1 MMNKDD
7 QLRFMLDH
15 GLVAIVR
22 LKEPT
27 ELVPIA
33 QAIEAGGVRVIEFTM
48 GTPNALAAI
57 SQLAREWGDRIL
69 LGAGTVLDPETGR
82 AALLAGAQF
91 LVAPNVNPALI
102 ELARR
107 YNKIIVPGAL
117 TPTEIIAAWECGA
130 DIVKVFPASGMG
142 PQYIKDIL
150 GPLPYV
156 RLLPTG
162 GVGLD
167 NIPAFIAAGA
177 AAVAVGSNLTDP
189 KLIKEGNWA
198 GLTEHARRFSETV
211 RQARGQ

>member
-1 MMNKDD
+1 MNKDE
-7 QLRFMLDH
+7 QLRFLLDH

-48 GTPNALAAI
+48 GTPNALDAI
-57 SQLAREWGDRIL
+57 HQIAHEWGDRIL

-91 LVAPNVNPALI
+91 LVAPNFNPALI

-107 YNKIIVPGAL
+107 YNKIIVPGAF
-117 TPTEIIAAWECGA
+117 TPTEILAAWECGA
-130 DIVKVFPASGMG
+130 DIVKVFPASTVG

-162 GVGLD
+162 GVTLD

-177 AAVAVGSNLTDP
+177 AAVAVGASLTDP
-189 KLIKEGNWA
+189 KLIKEGNWT
-198 GLTEHARRFSETV
+198 GLTEHAQRFAQAV
-211 RQARGQ
+211 QRARGR

>member
-1 MMNKDD
+1 MNKDD
-7 QLRFMLDH
+7 QLKFLLDN

-27 ELVPIA
+27 ELLPIA

-48 GTPNALAAI
+48 GTPNALDAI
-57 SQLAREWGDRIL
+57 NKISREWGDRIL
-69 LGAGTVLDPETGR
+69 LGAGKVLDPETGR

-91 LVAPNVNPALI
+91 LVAPNFNPALI
-102 ELARR
+102 EMARR
-107 YNKIIVPGAL
+107 YNKIVVPGAF
-117 TPTEIIAAWECGA
+117 TPTEILAAWECGA
-130 DIVKVFPASGMG
+130 DIVKVFPASTVG

-177 AAVAVGSNLTDP
+177 AAVAVGGNLTDP
-189 KLIKEGNWA
+189 KMIKEGNWT
-198 GLTEHARRFSETV
+198 GLTEHARRFAEAV
-211 RQARGQ
+211 RQARAK

>member
-1 MMNKDD
+1 MNKDE

-15 GLVAIVR
+15 GLVAIIR
-22 LKEPT
+22 LKEPA

-48 GTPNALAAI
+48 GTPNALDAI
-57 SQLAREWGDRIL
+57 HQIAQDWGDRIL
-69 LGAGTVLDPETGR
+69 IGAGTVLDPETGR
-82 AALLAGAQF
+82 AAFLAGAQF
-91 LVAPNVNPALI
+91 LVAPNFNPALI

-107 YNKIIVPGAL
+107 YNKIVVPGAF
-117 TPTEIIAAWECGA
+117 TPTEILAAWECGA
-130 DIVKVFPASGMG
+130 DLVKVFPVSTVG

-162 GVGLD
+162 GVTLE

-177 AAVAVGSNLTDP
+177 AAVAVGGNLTNP
-189 KLIKEGNWA
+189 KLIKEKDWK
-198 GLTEHARRFSETV
+198 GLTEHAQRFSQAV
-211 RQARGQ
+211 KQARGQ

>member
-1 MMNKDD
+1 MNKDE
-7 QLRFMLDH
+7 QLRFLLDH

-22 LKEPT
+22 LKEPA

-48 GTPNALAAI
+48 GTPNALDAI
-57 SQLAREWGDRIL
+57 HQIAHEWGDRIL

-91 LVAPNVNPALI
+91 LVAPNFNPALI

-107 YNKIIVPGAL
+107 YNKIIVPGAF
-117 TPTEIIAAWECGA
+117 TPTEILAAWECGA
-130 DIVKVFPASGMG
+130 DIVKVFPASTVG

-162 GVGLD
+162 GVTLD
-167 NIPAFIAAGA
+167 NIPTFIAAGA
-177 AAVAVGSNLTDP
+177 AAVAVGASLTDP
-189 KLIKEGNWA
+189 KLIKERNWT
-198 GLTEHARRFSETV
+198 GLTEHAKRFAHAV
-211 RQARGQ
+211 QQARGQ

>member
-1 MMNKDD
+1 MNKDD

-22 LKEPT
+22 LKEPA

-48 GTPNALAAI
+48 GTPNALEAI
-57 SQLAREWGDRIL
+57 STLAKEWGDRIL

-82 AALLAGAQF
+82 AAFLAGAQF
-91 LVAPNVNPALI
+91 LVAPNFNPALI
-102 ELARR
+102 EMARR
-107 YNKIIVPGAL
+107 YNKIVVPGAY
-117 TPTEIIAAWECGA
+117 TPTEILAAWECGA
-130 DIVKVFPASGMG
+130 DIVKVFPASSLG

-156 RLLPTG
+156 RMLPTG
-162 GVGLD
+162 GVGLE
-167 NIPAFIAAGA
+167 NITAFIKAGA

-189 KLIKEGNWA
+189 KLIKEKNWS
-198 GLTEHARRFSETV
+198 GLTELARRFADTV
-211 RQARGQ
+211 RQARD

>member
-1 MMNKDD
+1 MNKDE
-7 QLRFMLDH
+7 QLRFLLDH

-22 LKEPT
+22 LKEPA

-48 GTPNALAAI
+48 GTPNALDAI
-57 SQLAREWGDRIL
+57 HQIAHEWGDRIL

-91 LVAPNVNPALI
+91 LVAPNFNPDLI
-102 ELARR
+102 ALARR
-107 YNKIIVPGAL
+107 YNKIIVPGAFS
-117 TPTEIIAAWECGA
+117 PTEILAAWECGA
-130 DIVKVFPASGMG
+130 DIVKVFPASTVG

-162 GVGLD
+162 GVTLD

-177 AAVAVGSNLTDP
+177 AAVAVGASLTDP
-189 KLIKEGNWA
+189 KLIKEGNWK
-198 GLTEHARRFSETV
+198 GLTEHAQRFAQAV
-211 RQARGQ
+211 QQARGK

>member
-1 MMNKDD
+1 MNKDE
-7 QLRFMLDH
+7 QLRFLLDH

-57 SQLAREWGDRIL
+57 NQLSREWGDRIL

-91 LVAPNVNPALI
+91 LVAPNFNPALI

-107 YNKIIVPGAL
+107 YNKIIVPGAF
-117 TPTEIIAAWECGA
+117 TPTEIVAAWECGA
-130 DIVKVFPASGMG
+130 DIVKVFPASTAG

-162 GVGLD
+162 GVGLE

-198 GLTEHARRFSETV
+198 GLTEHARHFAEAV
-211 RQARGQ
+211 RLARGK

>member
-1 MMNKDD
+1 MNKEE
-7 QLRFMLDH
+7 QLRFLLDH
-15 GLVAIVR
+15 GLVAIIR

-48 GTPNALAAI
+48 GTPNALDAI
-57 SQLAREWGDRIL
+57 HQIAHEWGDRIL

-91 LVAPNVNPALI
+91 LVAPNFNPALI
-102 ELARR
+102 ETARR
-107 YNKIIVPGAL
+107 YNKIIVPGAF
-117 TPTEIIAAWECGA
+117 TPTEILAAWECGA
-130 DIVKVFPASGMG
+130 DIVKVFPASTVG

-162 GVGLD
+162 GVTLD

-177 AAVAVGSNLTDP
+177 AAVAVGASLTDP
-189 KLIKEGNWA
+189 KLIKEGNWT
-198 GLTEHARRFSETV
+198 GLTEHAQRFAQAV
-211 RQARGQ
+211 QRARGQ

>member
-1 MMNKDD
+1 MNKDD
-7 QLRFMLDH
+7 QLRFLLDH

-91 LVAPNVNPALI
+91 LVAPNFNPALI

-107 YNKIIVPGAL
+107 YNKIVVPGAF
-117 TPTEIIAAWECGA
+117 TPTEILAAWECGA
-130 DIVKVFPASGMG
+130 DIVKVFPASTVG

-177 AAVAVGSNLTDP
+177 AAVAVGASLTDP
-189 KLIKEGNWA
+189 KMIKEGNWP
-198 GLTEHARRFSETV
+198 GLTEHARRFAEVV
-211 RQARGQ
+211 RQARAK

>member
-1 MMNKDD
+1 MNKDE
-7 QLRFMLDH
+7 QLKFLLDN

-27 ELVPIA
+27 ELLPIA

-48 GTPNALAAI
+48 GTPNALDAI
-57 SQLAREWGDRIL
+57 NKISREWGDRIL

-91 LVAPNVNPALI
+91 LVAPNFNPALI

-107 YNKIIVPGAL
+107 YNKIIVPGAF
-117 TPTEIIAAWECGA
+117 TPTEILAAWECGA
-130 DIVKVFPASGMG
+130 DIVKVFPATIAG

-162 GVGLD
+162 GVGLE

-189 KLIKEGNWA
+189 KLIKASNWA
-198 GLTEHARRFSETV
+198 GLTEHARRFAEAV
-211 RQARGQ
+211 RQARAK

>member
-1 MMNKDD
+1 MTKDE
-7 QLRFMLDH
+7 QLRFLLDH

-22 LKEPT
+22 LKEPA

-48 GTPNALAAI
+48 GTPNALDAI
-57 SQLAREWGDRIL
+57 SRLAREWGDRIL

-91 LVAPNVNPALI
+91 LVAPNFNPALI

-107 YNKIIVPGAL
+107 YNKIIVPGAF
-117 TPTEIIAAWECGA
+117 TPTEILAAWECGA
-130 DIVKVFPASGMG
+130 DIVKVFPASTVG

-167 NIPAFIAAGA
+167 NIPAFMAAGA

-198 GLTEHARRFSETV
+198 GLTEHARQFAEVV
-211 RQARGQ
+211 RRARAK

>member
-1 MMNKDD
+1 MNKEE
-7 QLRFMLDH
+7 QLRFLLDH
-15 GLVAIVR
+15 GLVAIIR

-48 GTPNALAAI
+48 GTPNALDAI
-57 SQLAREWGDRIL
+57 HQIAHEWGDRIL

-91 LVAPNVNPALI
+91 LVAPNFNPALI
-102 ELARR
+102 EMARR
-107 YNKIIVPGAL
+107 YNKIIVPGAF
-117 TPTEIIAAWECGA
+117 TPTEILAAWECGA
-130 DIVKVFPASGMG
+130 DIVKVFPASTVG

-162 GVGLD
+162 GVTLD

-177 AAVAVGSNLTDP
+177 AAVAVGASLTDP
-189 KLIKEGNWA
+189 KLIKEGNWT
-198 GLTEHARRFSETV
+198 GLTEHAQRFAQAV
-211 RQARGQ
+211 QRARGQ

>member
-1 MMNKDD
+1 MNKDE
-7 QLRFMLDH
+7 QLQFLLDH

-48 GTPNALAAI
+48 GTPNALDAI
-57 SQLAREWGDRIL
+57 HQLSREWGDRIL

-91 LVAPNVNPALI
+91 LVAPNFNPALI
-102 ELARR
+102 EMARR
-107 YNKIIVPGAL
+107 YNKIIVPGAF
-117 TPTEIIAAWECGA
+117 TPTEILAAWECGA
-130 DIVKVFPASGMG
+130 DIVKIFPATIAG

-162 GVGLD
+162 GVGLE

-189 KLIKEGNWA
+189 KLIKNSDWA
-198 GLTEHARRFSETV
+198 GLTEHARRFADAV
-211 RQARGQ
+211 RQARAK

>member
-1 MMNKDD
+1 M
-7 QLRFMLDH
+7 
-15 GLVAIVR
+15 
-22 LKEPT
+22 
-27 ELVPIA
+27 PIA

-48 GTPNALAAI
+48 GTPNALDAI
-57 SQLAREWGDRIL
+57 HQIAHEWGDRIL

-91 LVAPNVNPALI
+91 LVAPNFNPGLI

-107 YNKIIVPGAL
+107 YNKIIVPGAF
-117 TPTEIIAAWECGA
+117 TPTEILAAWECGA
-130 DIVKVFPASGMG
+130 DIVKVFPASSVG

-162 GVGLD
+162 GVSLD

-177 AAVAVGSNLTDP
+177 AAVAVGASLTDP
-189 KLIKEGNWA
+189 KLIKEGNWT
-198 GLTEHARRFSETV
+198 GLTEHAQRFAQAV
-211 RQARGQ
+211 QRARGQ

>member
-1 MMNKDD
+1 MNKDE
-7 QLRFMLDH
+7 QLRFLLDH

-22 LKEPT
+22 LKEPA

-48 GTPNALAAI
+48 GTPNALDAI
-57 SQLAREWGDRIL
+57 HQIAHEWGDRIL

-91 LVAPNVNPALI
+91 LVAPNFNPALI

-107 YNKIIVPGAL
+107 YNKIIVPGAFS
-117 TPTEIIAAWECGA
+117 PTEILAAWECGA
-130 DIVKVFPASGMG
+130 DIVKVFPASTVG

-162 GVGLD
+162 GVTLD

-177 AAVAVGSNLTDP
+177 AAVAVGASLTDP
-189 KLIKEGNWA
+189 KLIKEGNWN
-198 GLTEHARRFSETV
+198 GLTEHAQRFAQAV
-211 RQARGQ
+211 KQARGK

>member
-1 MMNKDD
+1 MNKDE
-7 QLRFMLDH
+7 QMKFLLDH

-48 GTPNALAAI
+48 GTPNALDAI
-57 SQLAREWGDRIL
+57 SQISREWGDRIL
-69 LGAGTVLDPETGR
+69 IGAGTVLDPETGR

-91 LVAPNVNPALI
+91 LVAPNTNPSLI
-102 ELARR
+102 EMARR
-107 YNKIIVPGAL
+107 YNKIIIPGAF
-117 TPTEIIAAWECGA
+117 TPTEIVAAWQCGA
-130 DIVKVFPASGMG
+130 DIIKIFPASTIG

-162 GVGLD
+162 GVGLE
-167 NIPAFIAAGA
+167 NIQAFIAAGA

-189 KLIKEGNWA
+189 KLIKEGNWV
-198 GLTEHARRFSETV
+198 GLTKHARQFAEAV